1 MSDKLRN
8 LLRLLT
14 TALSRLDLALTQP
27 INEFV
32 RDSSIQ
38 RFEFTFELFWKSLK
52 AYAEESGLEAF
63 SPRDSIRIAFQLGV
77 IQESPE
83 WFRMFGGP
91 QSHQPYLQ
99 RSDGRFHLFPSPD
112 IYTARASGARRAHT
126 TSEGLALDSSSP
138 LQREETCEI
147 VPPIYYSLVAP
158 IARQAAPMKE
168 ILQLYNNAYGL
179 RKTDGLCSALVTHA
193 SRCRWANI

>member
-8 LLRLLT
+8 LLRLLN
-14 TALSRLDLALTQP
+14 TALSRLDLALAQP
-27 INEFV
+27 VNEFV

-83 WFRMFGGP
+83 WFRMLEDRNLT
-91 QSHQPYLQ
+91 SHNNEATADSIY
-99 RSDGRFHLFPSPD
+99 SHLPT
-112 IYTARASGARRAHT
+112 YTRLVRQALEELTRRAK
-126 TSEGLALDSSSP
+126 D
-138 LQREETCEI
+138 
-147 VPPIYYSLVAP
+147 
-158 IARQAAPMKE
+158 
-168 ILQLYNNAYGL
+168 
-179 RKTDGLCSALVTHA
+179 
-193 SRCRWANI
+193 

>member
-8 LLRLLT
+8 LLRLLN
-14 TALSRLDLALTQP
+14 TALSRLDLALAQP
-27 INEFV
+27 VNEFV

-83 WFRMFGGP
+83 WFRMLEDRNLT
-91 QSHQPYLQ
+91 SHTYNEATAD
-99 RSDGRFHLFPSPD
+99 SIYSHLPT
-112 IYTARASGARRAHT
+112 YTQLVRQALEEFTRRAK
-126 TSEGLALDSSSP
+126 D
-138 LQREETCEI
+138 
-147 VPPIYYSLVAP
+147 
-158 IARQAAPMKE
+158 
-168 ILQLYNNAYGL
+168 
-179 RKTDGLCSALVTHA
+179 
-193 SRCRWANI
+193 

>member
-14 TALSRLDLALTQP
+14 TALSRLDLALAQP
-27 INEFV
+27 VNEFV

-63 SPRDSIRIAFQLGV
+63 SPRDSIRIAFQLAV

-83 WFRMFGGP
+83 WFRMLEDRNLT
-91 QSHQPYLQ
+91 SHTYNEATAD
-99 RSDGRFHLFPSPD
+99 SIYSHLPT
-112 IYTARASGARRAHT
+112 YTRLVRQALEELTRRAK
-126 TSEGLALDSSSP
+126 D
-138 LQREETCEI
+138 
-147 VPPIYYSLVAP
+147 
-158 IARQAAPMKE
+158 
-168 ILQLYNNAYGL
+168 
-179 RKTDGLCSALVTHA
+179 
-193 SRCRWANI
+193 